1 MEAMTAKRIFAF
13 VLLFSALG
21 FAQWKKTPLQA
32 PAQRNPQLYP
42 ANANAGEEIREAVAT
57 ATKEN
62 KRILLVF
69 GGNWCTDCHVLDN
82 AFHQPSIAPLL
93 NGNFI
98 VVHVDIGQYDKNLD
112 VAKKYHVDLEKG
124 VPSIAVLNTSGGLLY
139 STSEF
144 EKARVLSEEDVI
156 QFLNAWKPQAAA
168 AKK

>member
-21 FAQWKKTPLQA
+21 FAQWKKTPLQP
-32 PAQRNPQLYP
+32 PAQRNPQLYR

-93 NGNFI
+93 NSNFI

-112 VAKKYHVDLEKG
+112 VAKQYHVDLEKG